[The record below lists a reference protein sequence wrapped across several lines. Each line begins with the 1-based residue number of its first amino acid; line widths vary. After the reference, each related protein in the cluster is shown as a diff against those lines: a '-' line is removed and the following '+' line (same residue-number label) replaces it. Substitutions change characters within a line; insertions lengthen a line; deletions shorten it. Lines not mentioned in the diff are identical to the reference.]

1 MAGVVGSDSEPA
13 VLVSSTRDAEE
24 LSMVVSSGC
33 NPEAPLAPG
42 PGRLVE
48 LDMVARWNWF
58 WERAVI
64 WGYTTGV
71 RIGNEEEGAKDRS
84 GCSGEWE
91 IKLND
96 LHCTKSSEQRFT
108 KRHGI
113 DARLQ
118 DGIIRGRGRY
128 NNKQE

>member
-48 LDMVARWNWF
+48 LAWWPAGTGF
-58 WERAVI
+58 WV
-64 WGYTTGV
+64 
-71 RIGNEEEGAKDRS
+71 EG
-84 GCSGEWE
+84 G
-91 IKLND
+91 
-96 LHCTKSSEQRFT
+96 
-108 KRHGI
+108 
-113 DARLQ
+113 
-118 DGIIRGRGRY
+118 
-128 NNKQE
+128 